1 MSRRP
6 RANKR
11 LLSDVS
17 ALRHASKP
25 SVMFNGGEKMEGFEV
40 VIRSQIDGD
49 FEGFDDENL
58 FKLMNGT
65 YWIQDEYKYWYH
77 YSYCP
82 EALILQKRGRFFI
95 QVDRQSEIVPV
106 RQITSVTESKIN
118 GEFKGWEGETAYQ
131 LINGQVWKQSEYK
144 YEYKYAYRPDVII
157 FDSGNGPV
165 MQVDGTS
172 AKVRRVK

>member
-1 MSRRP
+1 M
-6 RANKR
+6 
-11 LLSDVS
+11 V
-17 ALRHASKP
+17 
-25 SVMFNGGEKMEGFEV
+25 EGFEL

-65 YWIQDEYKYWYH
+65 YWVQDEYKYWYH

-82 EALILQKRGRFFI
+82 EALILRKSGRFFI

-106 RQITSVTESKIN
+106 RQITSVIENKIN
-118 GEFKGWEGETAYQ
+118 GEFKGWEGETEYQ
-131 LINGQVWKQSEYK
+131 LVNGQVWKQSEYK

-157 FDSGNGPV
+157 FDPGYGPV
-165 MQVDGTS
+165 MRVDGTS